1 MICGAEHPAR
11 RREGE
16 DTNMG
21 DADVVITGI
30 GMVTPLGRTAAETA
44 EAWRAGCE
52 APRQRLPELHGTPLA
67 DVEVATLPELEPAER
82 LSGRKMLKYMSA
94 AAILGSLAASEAA
107 GDAGIGGRFEP
118 SQVGLFA
125 ATGLA
130 SARPEDFRAAIEAS
144 ADSSGR
150 FSCRLFGERGLPSTN
165 PLLSF
170 RLLANMPPCIISVM
184 EGVGGPNYIFT
195 PWEGQTGAAL
205 VEAWRAVAAGEVE
218 AALTGA
224 ADTPA
229 EPSALVF
236 LRQAGILG
244 EDEFPASGAAYLVL
258 ERAEQARRAGRRIHA
273 RIADMRLVAGGNTAD
288 PLAHR
293 LGRTFAAAPAILM
306 ALSALSIANR
316 TPRISEG
323 TIGGLDGQGF
333 RFALEGHR

>member
-1 MICGAEHPAR
+1 
-11 RREGE
+11 
-16 DTNMG
+16 MG

-30 GMVTPLGRTAAETA
+30 GMVTPLGATAVETA
-44 EAWRAGCE
+44 EAWWADRE
-52 APRQRLPELHGTPLA
+52 APRQRLPELEGTPLA
-67 DVEVATLPELEPAER
+67 DAEVAALPELRPDER
-82 LSGRKMLKYMSA
+82 LRGRKMLKYMSA
-94 AAILGSLAASEAA
+94 AALLGSLAASEAA
-107 GDAGIGGRFEP
+107 SDADLAERYKPPQI
-118 SQVGLFA
+118 GLFA

-144 ADSSGR
+144 ADGSGR
-150 FSCRLFGERGLPSTN
+150 FCCRLFGERGLPSTN

-205 VEAWRAVAAGEVE
+205 VEAWRAVAEGEV
-218 AALTGA
+218 ATALAGA

-244 EDEFPASGAAYLVL
+244 EEEFPASGAAYLVL
-258 ERAEQARRAGRRIHA
+258 ERAAEARKAGRPVYA
-273 RIADMRLVAGGNTAD
+273 RIGDMSLAPVEGNASD
-288 PLAHR
+288 PLAER

-306 ALSALSIANR
+306 ALSALSVAKG
-316 TPRISEG
+316 TPESVETAICGVDRQE
-323 TIGGLDGQGF
+323 L
-333 RFALEGHR
+333 RFALEVYR